1 MSTLV
6 FTWRTQPRKPEDDS
20 TWFLGYPAGMYA
32 QTVDMRHKGPYPMAV
47 VFNVHDGHPSRWHLE
62 GPISVKESTSNIA
75 VYLRR
80 ATYYLL
86 AWEGR
91 ATKRNLN
98 TLVSELMYN
107 DISMLQRYEVVRSRS
122 VPLLHF
128 LPTSF
133 EFAITISPLV
143 R

>member
-1 MSTLV
+1 MGEEPWYFASTIFGIVGELV
-6 FTWRTQPRKPEDDS
+6 DLPQDVLRRLVAK
-20 TWFLGYPAGMYA
+20 
-32 QTVDMRHKGPYPMAV
+32 
-47 VFNVHDGHPSRWHLE
+47 NPSRWHLE

-80 ATYYLL
+80 ATYLL

-91 ATKRNLN
+91 ATKRNLD